1 MSNQSAINN
10 QKHLHRA
17 AAQRAVPVSE
27 ILETTFYV
35 RFAETDLMGIVHH
48 GQYVVW
54 MEEGR
59 SDFMRRK
66 GFTFDQWEAANI
78 GFAVSEMNLR
88 YHAPARYGERVTVR
102 TRVESLRSR
111 QIVFGYEIVNADTR
125 QELVTGTVK
134 LIAVDK
140 QNQVRTI
147 PPEVQKI
154 LAAGTGDG
162 RL

>member
-1 MSNQSAINN
+1 MNNEQFRYGDGASNKPMTND
-10 QKHLHRA
+10 KE
-17 AAQRAVPVSE
+17 V
-27 ILETTFYV
+27 LETTFYV

-48 GQYVVW
+48 SQYVMW

-66 GFTFDQWEAANI
+66 GFTFDQWERVGI
-78 GFAVSEMNLR
+78 GFAVSELNLR

-111 QIVFGYEIVNADTR
+111 QIVFGYEIVNTDTQ

-134 LIAVDK
+134 LIAVDR

-147 PPEVQKI
+147 PPEVQRM
-154 LAAGTGDG
+154 LAAGG
-162 RL
+162 

>member
-1 MSNQSAINN
+1 MSEQSAIP
-10 QKHLHRA
+10 QGRF
-17 AAQRAVPVSE
+17 AVNHQPSE
-27 ILETTFYV
+27 IVETTFYV

-48 GQYVVW
+48 SQYVVW

-78 GFAVSEMNLR
+78 GFAVSELNLR

-111 QIVFGYEIVNADTR
+111 QIVFGYEIVNADSR
-125 QELVTGTVK
+125 QALVTGTVK
-134 LIAVDK
+134 LLAVDR
-140 QNQVRTI
+140 QNQVRSI
-147 PPEVQKI
+147 PREVQ
-154 LAAGTGDG
+154 
-162 RL
+162 RLLTS

>member
-1 MSNQSAINN
+1 MTDD
-10 QKHLHRA
+10 KE
-17 AAQRAVPVSE
+17 V
-27 ILETTFYV
+27 LETTFYV

-48 GQYVVW
+48 STYVVW

-88 YHAPARYGERVTVR
+88 YHASAHYGERVTVR
-102 TRVESLRSR
+102 TWIESLRSR
-111 QIVFGYEIVNADTR
+111 QIVFGYEIVNADSR

-147 PPEVQKI
+147 PREVQRMI
-154 LAAGTGDG
+154 SSQ
-162 RL
+162 

>member
-1 MSNQSAINN
+1 MNE
-10 QKHLHRA
+10 
-17 AAQRAVPVSE
+17 PTE
-27 ILETTFYV
+27 FLETTFYV

-48 GQYVVW
+48 SVYVVW

-88 YHAPARYGERVTVR
+88 YRAPARYGERVTVR

-134 LIAVDK
+134 LIAVDQ

-147 PPEVQKI
+147 PAKVQQL
-154 LAAGTGDG
+154 LAAS
-162 RL
+162 R

>member
-1 MSNQSAINN
+1 MNRQQSAIG
-10 QKHLHRA
+10 HRPSA
-17 AAQRAVPVSE
+17 
-27 ILETTFYV
+27 ILETTFFV

-48 GQYVVW
+48 SQYVVW

-88 YHAPARYGERVTVR
+88 YQAPARYGERVTVR
-102 TRVESLRSR
+102 TWIESLRSR
-111 QIVFGYEIVNADTR
+111 QLVFGYEVLNADTR
-125 QELVTGTVK
+125 QGLVTGTVK

-140 QNQVRTI
+140 QNRVRTI
-147 PPEVQKI
+147 PREVQKI
-154 LAAGTGDG
+154 IGGQQTKG
-162 RL
+162 RNL

>member
-1 MSNQSAINN
+1 MSNR
-10 QKHLHRA
+10 H
-17 AAQRAVPVSE
+17 SE
-27 ILETTFYV
+27 IQIPNSEFMETTFYV

-48 GQYVVW
+48 SQYIVW

-59 SDFMRRK
+59 SDFMRRQ
-66 GFTFDQWEAANI
+66 GFTFDQWERVGI
-78 GFAVSEMNLR
+78 GFAVSELNLR

-111 QIVFGYEIVNADTR
+111 QIIFGYAIVNADSQ

-147 PPEVQKI
+147 PAEVQKI
-154 LAAGTGDG
+154 LTP
-162 RL
+162 

>member
-1 MSNQSAINN
+1 MLSCSPFRRKAIDDNPTPLRCGDCVSNEPMTTD
-10 QKHLHRA
+10 K
-17 AAQRAVPVSE
+17 E

-48 GQYVVW
+48 SQYVVW

-102 TRVESLRSR
+102 TWIESLRSR
-111 QIVFGYEIVNADTR
+111 QIIFEYEIVNADSL
-125 QELVTGTVK
+125 QELV
-134 LIAVDK
+134 
-140 QNQVRTI
+140 
-147 PPEVQKI
+147 
-154 LAAGTGDG
+154 
-162 RL
+162 

>member
-1 MSNQSAINN
+1 MNN
-10 QKHLHRA
+10 EQMTNEQTGKHPERNG
-17 AAQRAVPVSE
+17 VESKDVE
-27 ILETTFYV
+27 VLETTFYV

-48 GQYVVW
+48 SQYIVW

-78 GFAVSEMNLR
+78 GFAVSELNLR
-88 YHAPARYGERVTVR
+88 YHAPAHYGERVTVR

-111 QIVFGYEIVNADTR
+111 QIVFGYEIVNADS
-125 QELVTGTVK
+125 QQALVTGTVK
-134 LIAVDK
+134 LIAVDR

-147 PPEVQKI
+147 PKEVQTL
-154 LAAGTGDG
+154 LA
-162 RL
+162 

>member
-1 MSNQSAINN
+1 MSDHSAISNQQS
-10 QKHLHRA
+10 K
-17 AAQRAVPVSE
+17 
-27 ILETTFYV
+27 ILETTFHV

-48 GQYVVW
+48 SQYVVW

-66 GFTFDQWEAANI
+66 GFTFDQWEAANV
-78 GFAVSEMNLR
+78 GFAVSELNLR

-102 TRVESLRSR
+102 TWIESLRSR
-111 QIVFGYEIVNADTR
+111 QIVFAYQIVNADSR

-134 LIAVDK
+134 LIVVDR

-147 PPEVQKI
+147 PREVQRI
-154 LAAGTGDG
+154 LLGGK
-162 RL
+162 

>member
-1 MSNQSAINN
+1 MSEPSAFSHQHSTLI
-10 QKHLHRA
+10 
-17 AAQRAVPVSE
+17 
-27 ILETTFYV
+27 ETTFHV

-48 GQYVVW
+48 SQYVVW

-59 SDFMRRK
+59 SDFMRRR

-78 GFAVSEMNLR
+78 GFAVSELNLR

-102 TRVESLRSR
+102 TWIESLRSR
-111 QIVFGYEIVNADTR
+111 QVVFAYQIVNADSR

-147 PPEVQKI
+147 PREVQKV
-154 LAAGTGDG
+154 LGGSSQSSVG
-162 RL
+162 SRQ

>member
-1 MSNQSAINN
+1 MNNQSEIQN

-17 AAQRAVPVSE
+17 ADAVPVSE
-27 ILETTFYV
+27 IIETTFYV

-48 GQYVVW
+48 SQYIVW

-59 SDFMRRK
+59 SDLMRRK
-66 GFTFDQWEAANI
+66 GFTFDQWERVGIA
-78 GFAVSEMNLR
+78 FAVSELQLR

-111 QIVFGYEIVNADTR
+111 QIVFGYEIVNADSG
-125 QELVTGTVK
+125 QALVTGTVK

-147 PPEVQKI
+147 PAEVQRL
-154 LAAGTGDG
+154 LAAGSS
-162 RL
+162 

>member
-1 MSNQSAINN
+1 MSEQPEISH
-10 QKHLHRA
+10 Q
-17 AAQRAVPVSE
+17 PSE
-27 ILETTFYV
+27 IVETTFYV

-48 GQYVVW
+48 SQYVVW

-88 YHAPARYGERVTVR
+88 YRAPARYGERVTVR

-111 QIVFGYEIVNADTR
+111 QIVFGYEIVNADAR

-134 LIAVDK
+134 LIAVDQ

-147 PPEVQKI
+147 PAKVQQL
-154 LAAGTGDG
+154 LAAS
-162 RL
+162 R